1 MTLASFLAF
10 MLMFVAI
17 GAAAMR
23 RSRSTTADY
32 YAASKSIPPW
42 LTALSAVATNNS
54 GYMFIGMIGLT
65 WSEGLR
71 SIWLMIGW
79 ITGDLIGSLLAF
91 RAVRHAA
98 GRSSIETFPQL
109 LSRWHGGAMPIL
121 QRVSALL
128 ILAFLGAYA
137 AAQLKAGG
145 KALYAVFGWDL
156 SSGAILGA
164 MIVLVYSMAG
174 GIRASIWT
182 DAAQS
187 FVMIGAMGLLLWAG
201 LDAAGG
207 PSSAWAAFADVAP
220 GWRDWRPADAWG
232 PALAIVAGWLAAG
245 LAVVGQPHIVIR
257 FMAVDDERSM
267 TRVRIWYYSWFT
279 LFYGATIGVGLL
291 TRLILPPDGF
301 DPELALPRM
310 AMALLPDIAV
320 GTILAGLFAATIS
333 TADSLVLAC
342 SAALSADLTVRRP
355 SLRIAKAATAGVVA
369 LALAIALTDQQ
380 TVFRLVLVA
389 WGLLGAAFGPL
400 ILILGRG
407 GAPRQGEA
415 LTVMGV
421 GVAVFLGWRRLGLSA
436 EIYEVLP
443 AMAAGLLAWAIV
455 RTARRLPL
463 AGRLRR

>member
-1 MTLASFLAF
+1 MTVASFLAF
-10 MLMFVAI
+10 MLFFVAI
-17 GAAAMR
+17 GAAAVR
-23 RSRSTTADY
+23 RSQGTTADY
-32 YAASKSIPPW
+32 FAASKSVPPW

-79 ITGDLIGSLLAF
+79 ILGDLAGSLLAF
-91 RAVRHAA
+91 RGVRRAA
-98 GRSSIETFPQL
+98 GRSSIESFPQL
-109 LSRWHGGAMPIL
+109 LARWHGGKMPL
-121 QRVSALL
+121 LRRVSALL

-145 KALYAVFGWDL
+145 KALHVVFDWDMT
-156 SSGAILGA
+156 SGAMLGA
-164 MIVLVYSMAG
+164 AIVLVYSMAG

-201 LDAAGG
+201 LKAAGG
-207 PSSAWAAFADVAP
+207 PAAAWSAFADVAP

-232 PALAIVAGWLAAG
+232 PALAIIAGWVAAG

-267 TRVRIWYYSWFT
+267 TRVRLWYYGWFT

-291 TRLILPPDGF
+291 TRLVLPVADF

-310 AMALLPDIAV
+310 AMALLPEIAV

-342 SAALSADLTVRRP
+342 SAALSADLTPRRP
-355 SLRIAKAATAGVVA
+355 SLRVAKAATGGVVA
-369 LALAIALTDQQ
+369 LALVIALTDQQ

-400 ILILGRG
+400 VLILGRG
-407 GAPRQGEA
+407 GAPREGDA
-415 LTVMGV
+415 LAIMAV
-421 GVAVFLGWRRLGLSA
+421 GVAVFLGWRTLGLSG

-443 AMAAGLLAWAIV
+443 AMIAGLATWGLI

-463 AGRLRR
+463 PGRRR

>member
-1 MTLASFLAF
+1 
-10 MLMFVAI
+10 
-17 GAAAMR
+17 
-23 RSRSTTADY
+23 
-32 YAASKSIPPW
+32 
-42 LTALSAVATNNS
+42 
-54 GYMFIGMIGLT
+54 
-65 WSEGLR
+65 
-71 SIWLMIGW
+71 
-79 ITGDLIGSLLAF
+79 
-91 RAVRHAA
+91 
-98 GRSSIETFPQL
+98 
-109 LSRWHGGAMPIL
+109 
-121 QRVSALL
+121 
-128 ILAFLGAYA
+128 
-137 AAQLKAGG
+137 
-145 KALYAVFGWDL
+145 
-156 SSGAILGA
+156 
-164 MIVLVYSMAG
+164 
-174 GIRASIWT
+174 
-182 DAAQS
+182 
-187 FVMIGAMGLLLWAG
+187 
-201 LDAAGG
+201 
-207 PSSAWAAFADVAP
+207 
-220 GWRDWRPADAWG
+220 
-232 PALAIVAGWLAAG
+232 
-245 LAVVGQPHIVIR
+245 
-257 FMAVDDERSM
+257 
-267 TRVRIWYYSWFT
+267 VRIWYYSWFT